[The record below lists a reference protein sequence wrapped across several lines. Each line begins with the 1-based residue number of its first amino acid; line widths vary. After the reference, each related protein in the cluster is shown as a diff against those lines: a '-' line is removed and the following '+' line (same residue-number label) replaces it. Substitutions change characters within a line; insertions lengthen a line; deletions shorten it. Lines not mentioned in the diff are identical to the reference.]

1 LVTEKEFKGV
11 ETMIERLLKLLVQH
25 IIAGIFVVVTV
36 IVGQRYGY
44 EANYIEIVVV
54 FLLFLL
60 TTKE

>member
-1 LVTEKEFKGV
+1 
-11 ETMIERLLKLLVQH
+11 MIERLLKLLVQH
-25 IIAGIFVVVTV
+25 IIAGIFVIVTV
-36 IVGQRYGY
+36 IAGQRYGY